1 MKKNI
6 FTPLSGFRDFLK
18 EDAFLREYVIEKIS
32 EVFKSFGFEVLYT
45 PSIERKEIL
54 EGKYG
59 EEAEKLIYDVFLSG
73 EYKGGLRY
81 DLTVSLARVYSLNY
95 HNVKLPYCRY
105 EIGKVWRG
113 ERAQVGKGRLREF
126 TQADIDILGADT
138 PESDFYI
145 INVGIK
151 ALLNLGFKK
160 EDIKIY
166 LNSRK
171 IMNFLMEKL
180 FSVDKEKV
188 LGVFQTIDKLD
199 KFKKEFVLNELVAKR
214 ELKKEVAE
222 KILNFVDV
230 EFDFSNYFVFLE
242 NLNIDDEEL
251 NKEVNRIGFILK
263 NFKDL
268 GIFSVWKLNLVRGLD
283 YYDGLVFETFIEG
296 SSVGAV
302 FSGGRYN
309 SLVRVFLGK
318 EIPAFGGSIGIER
331 VIDVLKEKGISKKIL
346 KKYGERYFI
355 AYLDLDFSEY
365 LKIADV
371 LRGRGYKVFVY
382 PKKDKLKKQL
392 SYASSYNFKY
402 AVFYGKSEKDKGVIK
417 VKDMETGEEFFEKI

>member
-1 MKKNI
+1 MKALVTGATGFIGFHVTRILKNKSFEVRALVREGSNTSDLEALDVELVTGDI
-6 FTPLSGFRDFLK
+6 RDFESVCRALK
-18 EDAFLREYVIEKIS
+18 GCQQVYHLAADYRLWVPDPETMYETNVRGTINVMQAALKIGIEKVIYTS
-32 EVFKSFGFEVLYT
+32 TVGVLGSAVKKKPANEKT
-45 PSIERKEIL
+45 PSRLKDMVGHYKKSKFIAEREVSRFVQKGLPAVIVNPSTPVGPMDRKPTPT
-54 EGKYG
+54 GK
-59 EEAEKLIYDVFLSG
+59 IIVDFLN
-73 EYKGGLRY
+73 R
-81 DLTVSLARVYSLNY
+81 
-95 HNVKLPYCRY
+95 KLPAY
-105 EIGKVWRG
+105 
-113 ERAQVGKGRLREF
+113 L
-126 TQADIDILGADT
+126 DT
-138 PESDFYI
+138 
-145 INVGIK
+145 G
-151 ALLNLGFKK
+151 
-160 EDIKIY
+160 
-166 LNSRK
+166 
-171 IMNFLMEKL
+171 
-180 FSVDKEKV
+180 
-188 LGVFQTIDKLD
+188 
-199 KFKKEFVLNELVAKR
+199 
-214 ELKKEVAE
+214 
-222 KILNFVDV
+222 LNFVDV
-230 EFDFSNYFVFLE
+230 EFDFSNYFLFLE
-242 NLNIDDEEL
+242 NLNVDDEEL

-309 SLVRVFLGK
+309 SLVKVFLGK

-371 LRGRGYKVFVY
+371 LRSKGYKVFVY

-402 AVFYGKSEKDKGVIK
+402 AVFYGKSEKDKGMIK
-417 VKDMETGEEFFEKI
+417 IKDMETGEEFFEKIR